1 MVRPIGALLDG
12 DWKQTKTTNAIMAA
26 PAIPVKPKAP
36 AKQTK
41 TTQPKT
47 RKTTARKTTA
57 RKTSTGRTRRSTP
70 RKSSGGGGG
79 AKASASASSAS
90 SGVKESSDK
99 PQLTALQGLLKGG
112 FAKARE
118 QKLKNAFTLYAAQDK
133 DLVNGYNGRMAGI
146 LKNREDNE
154 KSEVDASFANLSN
167 RARESTD
174 LLAQAASQGAGETD
188 TLKTQLMAIR
198 NWDANQAD
206 VNRSYF
212 DTQRSIN
219 SSIADL
225 NANTRTARMN
235 LAVDALGDYDQI
247 WTNYYNQRADA
258 YTQMGNIHANPYSDS
273 HDPKSTAYA
282 GMAKEASSAWK
293 NPGVNKSLQNW
304 KGSVQEQER
313 KLNNSAY
320 KGADTVNNIKRPEG
334 STLKKWK

>member
-1 MVRPIGALLDG
+1 MVGPIGALLDG

-26 PAIPVKPKAP
+26 PEIPVKPKAP
-36 AKQTK
+36 SKQTK
-41 TTQPKT
+41 TTQPKK
-47 RKTTARKTTA
+47 RKTTAK
-57 RKTSTGRTRRSTP
+57 KTSTGRTRRATA
-70 RKSSGGGGG
+70 RKSSGGGG
-79 AKASASASSAS
+79 AKASAKASTSSSAS

-133 DLVNGYNGRMAGI
+133 DLVNGYNSRMAGI
-146 LKNREDNE
+146 LKNRDDNE

-225 NANTRTARMN
+225 NADTRTARMN

>member
-36 AKQTK
+36 SKQTK

-47 RKTTARKTTA
+47 RTKTRKTTA
-57 RKTSTGRTRRSTP
+57 RKTSTGRTRRATP

-79 AKASASASSAS
+79 AKASASSSAS

-118 QKLKNAFTLYAAQDK
+118 QKLKNTHTLYAAQDK
-133 DLVNGYNGRMAGI
+133 DLVNGYNSRMAGI
-146 LKNREDNE
+146 LKSRDDNE

-219 SSIADL
+219 SSISDL
-225 NANTRTARMN
+225 NADTRTARMN

-273 HDPKSTAYA
+273 HKPKSTAYA

>member
-1 MVRPIGALLDG
+1 MVLPVGALLDG

-26 PAIPVKPKAP
+26 PEIPVKPKAP
-36 AKQTK
+36 TKQTK
-41 TTQPKT
+41 TQTKT
-47 RKTTARKTTA
+47 RTKTRKTTA
-57 RKTSTGRTRRSTP
+57 RKTSTGRTRRVP
-70 RKSSGGGGG
+70 PKKSSGGGGG
-79 AKASASASSAS
+79 AKASASSSAS

-133 DLVNGYNGRMAGI
+133 DLVNGYNSRMAGI
-146 LKNREDNE
+146 LKSRDDNE

-219 SSIADL
+219 SSISDL
-225 NANTRTARMN
+225 NADTRTARMN

-258 YTQMGNIHANPYSDS
+258 YTQMGNVHANPYSDS

-282 GMAKEASSAWK
+282 SMAKEASSAWK

>member
-1 MVRPIGALLDG
+1 MVGPIGALLDG

-36 AKQTK
+36 SKQTK
-41 TTQPKT
+41 TTQPKK
-47 RKTTARKTTA
+47 RKTTAK
-57 RKTSTGRTRRSTP
+57 KTSTGRTRRATA
-70 RKSSGGGGG
+70 RKSSGGGG
-79 AKASASASSAS
+79 AKASAKASTSSSAS

-133 DLVNGYNGRMAGI
+133 DLVNGYNSRMAGI
-146 LKNREDNE
+146 LKNRDDNE

-225 NANTRTARMN
+225 NADTRTARMN

>member
-1 MVRPIGALLDG
+1 MVMPVGALLDG

-26 PAIPVKPKAP
+26 PEIPVKPKAP
-36 AKQTK
+36 AKNTK
-41 TTQPKT
+41 TTQPKK
-47 RKTTARKTTA
+47 RKTTGRKTTN
-57 RKTSTGRTRRSTP
+57 GRTRRATP
-70 RKSSGGGGG
+70 RRSSGGGGGG
-79 AKASASASSAS
+79 AKASASSSSSAS

-118 QKLKNAFTLYAAQDK
+118 QKLKNTFTLYAAQDK
-133 DLVNGYNGRMAGI
+133 DLVNGYNSRMAGI
-146 LKNREDNE
+146 LKNRDDNE

-225 NANTRTARMN
+225 NADTRTARMN

>member
-1 MVRPIGALLDG
+1 MVGPIGALLDG

-26 PAIPVKPKAP
+26 PEIPVKPKAP
-36 AKQTK
+36 SKQTK
-41 TTQPKT
+41 TTQPK
-47 RKTTARKTTA
+47 KRKTTA
-57 RKTSTGRTRRSTP
+57 RKTSTGRTRRVPSK
-70 RKSSGGGGG
+70 KSSGGGGG
-79 AKASASASSAS
+79 AKASASSSAS

-133 DLVNGYNGRMAGI
+133 DLVNGYNSRMAGI
-146 LKNREDNE
+146 LKNRDDNE

-225 NANTRTARMN
+225 NADTRTARMN

-320 KGADTVNNIKRPEG
+320 KAADTVNNIKRPEG

>member
-1 MVRPIGALLDG
+1 MVGPIGALLDG

-36 AKQTK
+36 SKQTK
-41 TTQPKT
+41 TTQPKK
-47 RKTTARKTTA
+47 RKTTAK
-57 RKTSTGRTRRSTP
+57 KTSTGRTRRATA
-70 RKSSGGGGG
+70 RKSSGGGG
-79 AKASASASSAS
+79 AKASAKASTSSSAS

-99 PQLTALQGLLKGG
+99 PQLTALQGLLKNG

-133 DLVNGYNGRMAGI
+133 DLVNGYNSRMAGI
-146 LKNREDNE
+146 LKSRDDNE

-225 NANTRTARMN
+225 NADSRTARMN

>member
-26 PAIPVKPKAP
+26 PEIPVKPKAP
-36 AKQTK
+36 SKQTK
-41 TTQPKT
+41 TTQPKK
-47 RKTTARKTTA
+47 RKTTAK
-57 RKTSTGRTRRSTP
+57 KTSTGRTRRATA
-70 RKSSGGGGG
+70 RKSSGGGG
-79 AKASASASSAS
+79 AKASAKASTSSSAS

-133 DLVNGYNGRMAGI
+133 DLVNGYNSRMAGI
-146 LKNREDNE
+146 LKSRDDNE

-188 TLKTQLMAIR
+188 TLKTQLMSIR

-258 YTQMGNIHANPYSDS
+258 YTQMGNVHANPYSDS

-282 GMAKEASSAWK
+282 SMAKEASSAWK

>member
-1 MVRPIGALLDG
+1 MAGPIGALLDG

-36 AKQTK
+36 SKQTK
-41 TTQPKT
+41 TTQPKK
-47 RKTTARKTTA
+47 RKTTAK
-57 RKTSTGRTRRSTP
+57 KTSTGRTRRATA
-70 RKSSGGGGG
+70 RKSSGGGG
-79 AKASASASSAS
+79 AKASAKASTSSSAS

-99 PQLTALQGLLKGG
+99 PQLAALQGLLKNG

-118 QKLKNAFTLYAAQDK
+118 QKLKNTFTLYAAQDK
-133 DLVNGYNGRMAGI
+133 DLVNGYNSRMAGI
-146 LKNREDNE
+146 LKSRYDNE

-188 TLKTQLMAIR
+188 TLKSQLMSIR

-225 NANTRTARMN
+225 NADTRTARMN

-282 GMAKEASSAWK
+282 SMAKEASSAWK

>member
-1 MVRPIGALLDG
+1 MVMPVGALLDG

-26 PAIPVKPKAP
+26 PEIPVKPKAP
-36 AKQTK
+36 TKQTK
-41 TTQPKT
+41 TQTKT
-47 RKTTARKTTA
+47 RTKTRKTTA
-57 RKTSTGRTRRSTP
+57 RKTSTGRTRRAPSK
-70 RKSSGGGGG
+70 KSSGGGGG
-79 AKASASASSAS
+79 AKASASSSAS

-133 DLVNGYNGRMAGI
+133 DLVNGYNSRMAGI
-146 LKNREDNE
+146 LKSRDDNE

-188 TLKTQLMAIR
+188 TLKSQLMSIR

-219 SSIADL
+219 SSISDL
-225 NANTRTARMN
+225 NADTRTARMN

>member
-36 AKQTK
+36 SKQTK
-41 TTQPKT
+41 TTQPKK
-47 RKTTARKTTA
+47 RKTTAK
-57 RKTSTGRTRRSTP
+57 KTSTGRTRRATA
-70 RKSSGGGGG
+70 RKSSGGGG
-79 AKASASASSAS
+79 AKASAKASTASAS

-146 LKNREDNE
+146 LKNRKDNE

-188 TLKTQLMAIR
+188 TLKSQLMSIR

-282 GMAKEASSAWK
+282 NMAKEASSAWK

>member
-1 MVRPIGALLDG
+1 MVGPIGALLDG

-26 PAIPVKPKAP
+26 PEIPVKPKAP
-36 AKQTK
+36 SKQTK
-41 TTQPKT
+41 TQTKT

-57 RKTSTGRTRRSTP
+57 RKTSTGRTRRVPS

-79 AKASASASSAS
+79 AKASASSSAS

-133 DLVNGYNGRMAGI
+133 DLVNGYNSRMAGI
-146 LKNREDNE
+146 LKSRDDNE

-219 SSIADL
+219 TSIADL
-225 NANTRTARMN
+225 NADSRTARMN

-282 GMAKEASSAWK
+282 SMAKEASSAWK

>member
-1 MVRPIGALLDG
+1 M
-12 DWKQTKTTNAIMAA
+12 
-26 PAIPVKPKAP
+26 
-36 AKQTK
+36 
-41 TTQPKT
+41 
-47 RKTTARKTTA
+47 
-57 RKTSTGRTRRSTP
+57 
-70 RKSSGGGGG
+70 
-79 AKASASASSAS
+79 
-90 SGVKESSDK
+90 KESSDK

-118 QKLKNAFTLYAAQDK
+118 QKLKNAHTLYAAQDK
-133 DLVNGYNGRMAGI
+133 DLVNGYNSRMAGI
-146 LKNREDNE
+146 LKNRDDNE

-225 NANTRTARMN
+225 NADTRTARMN

-320 KGADTVNNIKRPEG
+320 KAADTVNNIKRPEG

>member
-1 MVRPIGALLDG
+1 MAGPIGALLDG

-41 TTQPKT
+41 TTQPKK
-47 RKTTARKTTA
+47 RKTTAK
-57 RKTSTGRTRRSTP
+57 KTSTGRTRRATA
-70 RKSSGGGGG
+70 RKSSGGGG
-79 AKASASASSAS
+79 AKASAKASTSSSAS

-99 PQLTALQGLLKGG
+99 PQLAALQGLLKNG

-167 RARESTD
+167 RARESKD

-188 TLKTQLMAIR
+188 TLKTQLMSIR

-282 GMAKEASSAWK
+282 SMAKEASSAWK

>member
-1 MVRPIGALLDG
+1 MVLPVGALLDG

-36 AKQTK
+36 SKQTK
-41 TTQPKT
+41 PAQPKK
-47 RKTTARKTTA
+47 RKTTAK
-57 RKTSTGRTRRSTP
+57 KTSTGRTRRAPSK
-70 RKSSGGGGG
+70 KSSGGGGG
-79 AKASASASSAS
+79 ARASASSSAS

-133 DLVNGYNGRMAGI
+133 DLVNGYNSRMAGI
-146 LKNREDNE
+146 LKNRDDNE

-225 NANTRTARMN
+225 NADSRTARMN

-282 GMAKEASSAWK
+282 NMAKEASSAWK

>member
-1 MVRPIGALLDG
+1 MVGPIGALLDG

-26 PAIPVKPKAP
+26 PEIPVKPKAP
-36 AKQTK
+36 SKQTK
-41 TTQPKT
+41 TTQPKK
-47 RKTTARKTTA
+47 RKTTAK
-57 RKTSTGRTRRSTP
+57 KTSTGRTRRVPSK
-70 RKSSGGGGG
+70 KSSGGGGG
-79 AKASASASSAS
+79 AKASASSSAS

-99 PQLTALQGLLKGG
+99 PQLAALQGLLKGG

-118 QKLKNAFTLYAAQDK
+118 QKLKNTHTLYAAQDK
-133 DLVNGYNGRMAGI
+133 DLVNGYNSRMAGI
-146 LKNREDNE
+146 LKNRDDNE

-225 NANTRTARMN
+225 NADTRTARMN

-320 KGADTVNNIKRPEG
+320 KAADTVNNIKRPEG

>member
-1 MVRPIGALLDG
+1 MVMPVGALLDG

-26 PAIPVKPKAP
+26 PEIPVKPKAP
-36 AKQTK
+36 AKNTK
-41 TTQPKT
+41 TTQPKK
-47 RKTTARKTTA
+47 RKTTGRKTTN
-57 RKTSTGRTRRSTP
+57 GRTRRATP
-70 RKSSGGGGG
+70 RRSSGGGGGG
-79 AKASASASSAS
+79 AKASASSSSSAS

-118 QKLKNAFTLYAAQDK
+118 QKLKNTHTLYAAQDK
-133 DLVNGYNGRMAGI
+133 DLVNGYNSRMAGI
-146 LKNREDNE
+146 LKNRDDNE

-225 NANTRTARMN
+225 NADSRTARMN

-258 YTQMGNIHANPYSDS
+258 YTQMGNVHANPYSDS

>member
-1 MVRPIGALLDG
+1 MVGPIGALLDG

-36 AKQTK
+36 SKQTK
-41 TTQPKT
+41 TTQPKK
-47 RKTTARKTTA
+47 RKTTAK
-57 RKTSTGRTRRSTP
+57 KTSTGRTRRATA
-70 RKSSGGGGG
+70 RKSSGGGG
-79 AKASASASSAS
+79 AKASAKASTSSSAS

-99 PQLTALQGLLKGG
+99 PQLTALQGLLKNG

-133 DLVNGYNGRMAGI
+133 DLVNGYNSRMAGI
-146 LKNREDNE
+146 LKNRDDNE

-225 NANTRTARMN
+225 NADTRTARMN

-258 YTQMGNIHANPYSDS
+258 YTQMGNVHANPYSDS

-282 GMAKEASSAWK
+282 SMAKEASSSWK

>member
-1 MVRPIGALLDG
+1 MVLPVGALLDG
-12 DWKQTKTTNAIMAA
+12 DWKQTKSTNAIMAA

-36 AKQTK
+36 SKQTK
-41 TTQPKT
+41 TTQPKK
-47 RKTTARKTTA
+47 RKTTAK
-57 RKTSTGRTRRSTP
+57 KTSTGRTRRAPSK
-70 RKSSGGGGG
+70 KSSGGGGG
-79 AKASASASSAS
+79 AKASASSSAS

-133 DLVNGYNGRMAGI
+133 DLVNGYNSRMAGI
-146 LKNREDNE
+146 LKSRDDNE

-225 NANTRTARMN
+225 NADSRTARMN

>member
-1 MVRPIGALLDG
+1 MVMPVGALLDG

-26 PAIPVKPKAP
+26 PEIPVKPKAP
-36 AKQTK
+36 AKNTK
-41 TTQPKT
+41 TTQPKK
-47 RKTTARKTTA
+47 RKTTGRKTTN
-57 RKTSTGRTRRSTP
+57 GRTRRATP
-70 RKSSGGGGG
+70 RRSSGGGGG
-79 AKASASASSAS
+79 RAKASASSSSSAS

-118 QKLKNAFTLYAAQDK
+118 QKLKNTHTLYAAQDK
-133 DLVNGYNGRMAGI
+133 DLVNGYNSRMAGI
-146 LKNREDNE
+146 LKNRDDNE

-225 NANTRTARMN
+225 NADTRTARMN

>member
-1 MVRPIGALLDG
+1 MVLPVGALLDG
-12 DWKQTKTTNAIMAA
+12 DWKQTKSTNAIMAA

-36 AKQTK
+36 SKRTK

-47 RKTTARKTTA
+47 RKTTSK
-57 RKTSTGRTRRSTP
+57 KTSTGRTRRSTP

-79 AKASASASSAS
+79 AKASASSSSAS

-99 PQLTALQGLLKGG
+99 PQLAALQGLLKNG

-133 DLVNGYNGRMAGI
+133 DLVNGYNSRMAGI

-188 TLKTQLMAIR
+188 TLKTQLMSIR

-225 NANTRTARMN
+225 NADTRTARMN

>member
-1 MVRPIGALLDG
+1 MAGPIGALLDG

-36 AKQTK
+36 SKQTK
-41 TTQPKT
+41 TTQPKK
-47 RKTTARKTTA
+47 RKTTAK
-57 RKTSTGRTRRSTP
+57 KTSTGRTRRAPSK
-70 RKSSGGGGG
+70 KSSGGGGG
-79 AKASASASSAS
+79 AKASASSSAS

-133 DLVNGYNGRMAGI
+133 DLVNGYNSRMAGI
-146 LKNREDNE
+146 LKSRDDNE

-225 NANTRTARMN
+225 NADSRTARMN

-282 GMAKEASSAWK
+282 SMAKEASSAWK

>member
-1 MVRPIGALLDG
+1 MVMPVGALLDG

-26 PAIPVKPKAP
+26 PEIPVKPKAP
-36 AKQTK
+36 AKNTK
-41 TTQPKT
+41 TTQPKK
-47 RKTTARKTTA
+47 RKTTGRKTTN
-57 RKTSTGRTRRSTP
+57 GRTRRATP
-70 RKSSGGGGG
+70 RRSSGGGGGG
-79 AKASASASSAS
+79 AKASASSSSSAS

-118 QKLKNAFTLYAAQDK
+118 QKLKNTHTLYAAQDK
-133 DLVNGYNGRMAGI
+133 DLVNGYNSRMAGI
-146 LKNREDNE
+146 LKNRDDNE

-225 NANTRTARMN
+225 NADTRTARMN

-282 GMAKEASSAWK
+282 SMAKEASSAWK

>member
-1 MVRPIGALLDG
+1 MVMPVGALLDG

-26 PAIPVKPKAP
+26 PEIPVKPKAP
-36 AKQTK
+36 AKNTK
-41 TTQPKT
+41 TTQPKK
-47 RKTTARKTTA
+47 RKTTGRKTTN
-57 RKTSTGRTRRSTP
+57 GRTRRATP
-70 RKSSGGGGG
+70 RRSSGGGGGG
-79 AKASASASSAS
+79 AKASASSSSSAS

-118 QKLKNAFTLYAAQDK
+118 QKLKNTHTLYAAQDK
-133 DLVNGYNGRMAGI
+133 DLVNGYNSRMAGI
-146 LKNREDNE
+146 LKNRDDNE

-225 NANTRTARMN
+225 NADTRTARMN

-258 YTQMGNIHANPYSDS
+258 YTQMGNVHANPYSDS

-282 GMAKEASSAWK
+282 SMAKEASSAWK

>member
-1 MVRPIGALLDG
+1 MVGPIGALLDG

-26 PAIPVKPKAP
+26 PEIPVKPKAP
-36 AKQTK
+36 SKQTK
-41 TTQPKT
+41 TTQPKK
-47 RKTTARKTTA
+47 RKTTG
-57 RKTSTGRTRRSTP
+57 RKTSTGRTRRATP
-70 RKSSGGGGG
+70 RRSSGGGGGG
-79 AKASASASSAS
+79 AKASASSSAS

-118 QKLKNAFTLYAAQDK
+118 QKLKNAHTLYAAQDK
-133 DLVNGYNGRMAGI
+133 DLVNGYNSRMAGI
-146 LKNREDNE
+146 LKNRDDNE

-174 LLAQAASQGAGETD
+174 LLAQAAMQGAGETD

-198 NWDANQAD
+198 NWDSNQAD

-225 NANTRTARMN
+225 NADTRTARMN

-320 KGADTVNNIKRPEG
+320 KAADTVNNIKRPEG

>member
-1 MVRPIGALLDG
+1 MVMPVGALLDG

-26 PAIPVKPKAP
+26 PEIPVKPKAP
-36 AKQTK
+36 AKNTK
-41 TTQPKT
+41 TTQPKK
-47 RKTTARKTTA
+47 RKTTGRKTTN
-57 RKTSTGRTRRSTP
+57 GRTRRATP
-70 RKSSGGGGG
+70 RRSSGGGGGG
-79 AKASASASSAS
+79 AKASASSSSSAS

-118 QKLKNAFTLYAAQDK
+118 QKLKNTHTLYAAQDK
-133 DLVNGYNGRMAGI
+133 DLVNGYNSRMAGI
-146 LKNREDNE
+146 LKNRDDNE

-225 NANTRTARMN
+225 NADTRTARMN

-258 YTQMGNIHANPYSDS
+258 YTQMGNVHANPYSDS
-273 HDPKSTAYA
+273 HNPKSTAYA
-282 GMAKEASSAWK
+282 SMAKEASSAWK

>member
-1 MVRPIGALLDG
+1 MVMPVGALLDG

-26 PAIPVKPKAP
+26 PEIPVKPKAP
-36 AKQTK
+36 AKNTK
-41 TTQPKT
+41 TTQPKK
-47 RKTTARKTTA
+47 RKTTGRKTTN
-57 RKTSTGRTRRSTP
+57 GRTRRATP
-70 RKSSGGGGG
+70 RRSSGGGGGG
-79 AKASASASSAS
+79 AKASASSSSSAS

-118 QKLKNAFTLYAAQDK
+118 QKLKNTHTLYAAQDK
-133 DLVNGYNGRMAGI
+133 DLVNGYNSRMAGI
-146 LKNREDNE
+146 LKNRDDNE

-225 NANTRTARMN
+225 NADTRTARMN

-258 YTQMGNIHANPYSDS
+258 YTQMGNVHANPYSDS

>member
-1 MVRPIGALLDG
+1 MVGPIGALLDG

-36 AKQTK
+36 SKQTK
-41 TTQPKT
+41 TTQPKK
-47 RKTTARKTTA
+47 RKTTAK
-57 RKTSTGRTRRSTP
+57 KTSTGRTRRATA
-70 RKSSGGGGG
+70 RKSSGGGG
-79 AKASASASSAS
+79 AKASAKASTSSSAS

-99 PQLTALQGLLKGG
+99 PQLAALQGLLKNG

-133 DLVNGYNGRMAGI
+133 DLVNGYNSRMAGI
-146 LKNREDNE
+146 LKNRDDNE

-167 RARESTD
+167 RARESKD

-225 NANTRTARMN
+225 NADTRTARMN

>member
-36 AKQTK
+36 SKQTK
-41 TTQPKT
+41 TTQPKK
-47 RKTTARKTTA
+47 RKTTAK
-57 RKTSTGRTRRSTP
+57 KTSTGRTRRATA
-70 RKSSGGGGG
+70 RKSSGGGG
-79 AKASASASSAS
+79 AKASAKASTASAS

-146 LKNREDNE
+146 LKNRKDNE

-167 RARESTD
+167 RARESKD

-188 TLKTQLMAIR
+188 TLKSQLMSIR

-282 GMAKEASSAWK
+282 SMAKEASSAWK

>member
-1 MVRPIGALLDG
+1 MVLSVGALLDG
-12 DWKQTKTTNAIMAA
+12 DWKQTKSTNAIMAA
-26 PAIPVKPKAP
+26 PEIPVKPKAP
-36 AKQTK
+36 SKQTK
-41 TTQPKT
+41 PAQPKK
-47 RKTTARKTTA
+47 RKTTAK
-57 RKTSTGRTRRSTP
+57 KTSTGRTRRAPSK
-70 RKSSGGGGG
+70 KSSGGGGG
-79 AKASASASSAS
+79 AKASASSSAS

-133 DLVNGYNGRMAGI
+133 DLVNGYNSRMAGI
-146 LKNREDNE
+146 LKNRDDNE

-225 NANTRTARMN
+225 NADSRTARMN

-273 HDPKSTAYA
+273 HNPKSTAYA
-282 GMAKEASSAWK
+282 NMAKEASSAWK

>member
-1 MVRPIGALLDG
+1 MVGPIGALLDG

-26 PAIPVKPKAP
+26 PEIPVKPKAP
-36 AKQTK
+36 AKKKK
-41 TTQPKT
+41 TTQPKK
-47 RKTTARKTTA
+47 RKTTGRKTTN
-57 RKTSTGRTRRSTP
+57 GRTRRATP
-70 RKSSGGGGG
+70 RRSSGGGGGG
-79 AKASASASSAS
+79 AKASASSSSSAS

-133 DLVNGYNGRMAGI
+133 DLVNGYNSRMAGI
-146 LKNREDNE
+146 LKNRDDNE

-225 NANTRTARMN
+225 NADTRTARMN

>member
-1 MVRPIGALLDG
+1 MAGPIGALLDG

-36 AKQTK
+36 SKQTK
-41 TTQPKT
+41 TTQPKK
-47 RKTTARKTTA
+47 RKTTAK
-57 RKTSTGRTRRSTP
+57 KTSTGRTRRATA
-70 RKSSGGGGG
+70 RKSSGGGG
-79 AKASASASSAS
+79 AKASAKASTSSSAS

-118 QKLKNAFTLYAAQDK
+118 QKLKNAHTLYAAQDK
-133 DLVNGYNGRMAGI
+133 DLVNGYNSRMAGI
-146 LKNREDNE
+146 LKNRDDNE

-225 NANTRTARMN
+225 NADTRTARMN

>member
-26 PAIPVKPKAP
+26 PEIPVKPKAP
-36 AKQTK
+36 AKNTK
-41 TTQPKT
+41 TTQPKK
-47 RKTTARKTTA
+47 RKTTGRKTTN
-57 RKTSTGRTRRSTP
+57 GRTRRATP
-70 RKSSGGGGG
+70 RRSSGGGGGG
-79 AKASASASSAS
+79 AKASASSSSSAS

-133 DLVNGYNGRMAGI
+133 DLVNGYNSRMAGI
-146 LKNREDNE
+146 LKNRDDNE

-225 NANTRTARMN
+225 NADSRTARMN

>member
-1 MVRPIGALLDG
+1 MVMPVGALLDG

-26 PAIPVKPKAP
+26 PEIPVKPKAP
-36 AKQTK
+36 AKNTK
-41 TTQPKT
+41 TTQPKK
-47 RKTTARKTTA
+47 RKTTGRKTTN
-57 RKTSTGRTRRSTP
+57 GRTRRATP
-70 RKSSGGGGG
+70 RRSSGGGGGG
-79 AKASASASSAS
+79 AKASASSSSSAS

-118 QKLKNAFTLYAAQDK
+118 QKLKNTHTLYAAQDK
-133 DLVNGYNGRMAGI
+133 DLVNGYNSRMAGI
-146 LKNREDNE
+146 LKNRDDNE

-225 NANTRTARMN
+225 NADTRTARMN

>member
-1 MVRPIGALLDG
+1 M
-12 DWKQTKTTNAIMAA
+12 
-26 PAIPVKPKAP
+26 
-36 AKQTK
+36 
-41 TTQPKT
+41 
-47 RKTTARKTTA
+47 
-57 RKTSTGRTRRSTP
+57 
-70 RKSSGGGGG
+70 
-79 AKASASASSAS
+79 
-90 SGVKESSDK
+90 KESSDK

-133 DLVNGYNGRMAGI
+133 DLVNGYNGRMAGF

-167 RARESTD
+167 RARESKD

-188 TLKTQLMAIR
+188 TLKTQLMSIR